1 MKFGIDVS
9 KWQGNFDFAKAT
21 IAEASNTA
29 LDEVAEIIKSS
40 NGENFVIIGMTDKK
54 GNDDYNL
61 KLSQKRAASV
71 MNALEK
77 RGVAASQLKSK
88 GIGETEAVVDE
99 NASEEERLKDRKVIV
114 RTVNGEEWIKI
125 KKKDT
130 K

>member
-1 MKFGIDVS
+1 
-9 KWQGNFDFAKAT
+9 
-21 IAEASNTA
+21 
-29 LDEVAEIIKSS
+29 
-40 NGENFVIIGMTDKK
+40 
-54 GNDDYNL
+54 
-61 KLSQKRAASV
+61 

-130 K
+130 KQLKVANLILKWLNESSAIFLLFILIFKKWLIHLQTI